1 VLKSNASKLQIVL
14 MCVAL
19 AIAFG
24 LHFTGLREWAQWLAI
39 CIVAVGVL
47 LR

>member
-1 VLKSNASKLQIVL
+1 MLNSNASKLQVFL
-14 MCVAL
+14 MSTAL
-19 AIAFG
+19 AVDIA
-24 LHFTGLREWAQWLAI
+24 LAVTGQREWALWLSV